1 MHHHPAN
8 MQAHAIGVAL
18 QHTRKSLC
26 RQIDFLANQ
35 PDPSFAAGWLKMM
48 AMTEAAFRHEET
60 IMELTG
66 YAGLAAHRAE
76 NARILGT
83 LHHVSVR
90 VECGDIQVGREAA
103 SALAAIV
110 SAHRYAVGTAP
121 IDLNLRGRKTRHT
134 RA

>member
-1 MHHHPAN
+1 MHNHSAD

-18 QHTRKSLC
+18 QHTRKRLC

-35 PDPSFAAGWLKMM
+35 PDTSFAAGWSKMM
-48 AMTEAAFRHEET
+48 SITEAAFRHEET
-60 IMELTG
+60 IMEMTG

-83 LHHVSVR
+83 LHHVTVR
-90 VECGDIQVGREAA
+90 VECGDIRVGREAA
-103 SALAAIV
+103 AALAAIV

-121 IDLNLRGRKTRHT
+121 IDLRLRGRKARQ
-134 RA
+134 AGA